1 MSGGREQPSE
11 LSQGT
16 DKKPYQKPQLRTI
29 SLVAEEV
36 LAVGCK
42 LTSAPGPFGASCLAV
57 PCVVFRGS

>member
-1 MSGGREQPSE
+1 MSQPE
-11 LSQGT
+11 
-16 DKKPYQKPQLRTI
+16 KKPYDKPQLRTI

-42 LTSAPGPFGASCLAV
+42 LTTATGPFGANCLSV